1 MHRGGQKRHS
11 PGPIGRDIQDRGYE
25 LPRTPLPRTLVNK
38 GERMSCW
45 ENILAAMKAGR
56 DEGSVLIMGITQSVG
71 KREVECE

>member
-1 MHRGGQKRHS
+1 M
-11 PGPIGRDIQDRGYE
+11 QDPASGLR
-25 LPRTPLPRTLVNK
+25 RITLPRTLVNK